1 MADHVRDAL
10 SLRIDALQTKRAAR
24 VGQPAYAANVVEIDT
39 ALAELQ
45 VALDAYD
52 QSNGRQ
58 VQPE

>member
-10 SLRIDALQTKRAAR
+10 TLRIDALQAKRAAR
-24 VGQPAYAANVVEIDT
+24 VGQPAYAQNVVEIDT

>member
-24 VGQPAYAANVVEIDT
+24 VGQPAYAQNVVEIDT